1 MLLFRDMSHLI
12 TKKWKSVKKRTDIE
26 DEVDDYDDVRHTKLS
41 PEQENNKPTF
51 AADKFDP
58 SVLNFDAWT
67 F

>member
-1 MLLFRDMSHLI
+1 MPLFRDMSHLT

-26 DEVDDYDDVRHTKLS
+26 DEVDECDDVRHTKLS

-58 SVLNFDAWT
+58 SVLNFNTWI

>member
-26 DEVDDYDDVRHTKLS
+26 DEVDEYGDVRHTKLS

-58 SVLNFDAWT
+58 SVLNFNTWI